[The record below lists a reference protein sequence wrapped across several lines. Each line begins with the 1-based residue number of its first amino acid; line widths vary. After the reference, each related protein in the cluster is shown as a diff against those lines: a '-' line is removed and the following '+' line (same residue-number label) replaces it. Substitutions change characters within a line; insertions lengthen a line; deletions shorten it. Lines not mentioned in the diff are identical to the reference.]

1 MQTSSV
7 GAVPFYKDKSRKE
20 RPLQE
25 LAPWM
30 DYITDNLILNKDG
43 SLLAGFRYEGI
54 DPDNV
59 DDHMV
64 NHTTEQLEHAIS
76 SNFDERITLWWS
88 TYRRRDDGYIDAE
101 FDNKVSEE
109 LDSAYSAPFRGGRYY
124 KVEHWLFV
132 LYTGNTGVA
141 KFSER
146 IGQLVNEE
154 GMNPISAFAKALFG
168 SVSVN
173 TSFLQDTKQLAMNI
187 RNFEQILAGFIGS
200 TPGLIYHRLVMGTLD
215 TALFR
220 IMNAAS
226 QEQKIDR
233 PVESM
238 LDSYLPAN
246 EVVAG
251 EDVIR
256 FTGNRGDRYA
266 AIYGI
271 KEWPAASNPMMM
283 ERLLSS
289 DNEMLVT
296 QIVRCLGREASLKV
310 LSDVRNF
317 HKMTRFSL
325 FSTVLAKAT
334 GKTADPVA
342 GKNSLYLQCE
352 EALARLNSGGPNAAY
367 VNFSVMLF
375 NPDQHQL
382 EAQCASVERIMS
394 EQRMLAIRERM
405 NLVPSY
411 AAMMPGQWAAQT
423 RYHLMG
429 LDNIADMAPIYT
441 MSPGPRHHPY
451 FSEVFKRKVPP
462 LAVFVDSYGCKYHFN
477 PHVGQVGHAF
487 LIAPTE
493 SGKTTL
499 VAFMLSQF
507 QKYPN
512 ANTFVF
518 DRDHSCRIVTE
529 LHGGSHLD
537 YASGRMKLN
546 PFMLDDGTQHGRT
559 WIRNFIVKLLD
570 SSGYVCTPKDLEQI
584 DEQIAFLLEHKDE
597 YELSLSSFAA
607 LLHNHLEMGLGEWLR
622 GRPYDIFDNVEDT
635 FELSNWTT
643 IEMREIAKIPKLM
656 DMFMEYAFRRIDMR
670 LTGKEVTFIYLEE
683 ASFLLQN
690 PKFAETI
697 ADWLKTFRKKNA
709 FLWLTIQSP
718 DAIDG
723 AVRSSL
729 VDNIKTTILMYN
741 YKYETHREYY
751 KKNFGLND
759 ALINRIG
766 RLRRKREYMVVQD
779 NFTRVFQTAFTP
791 ESLNYLRSE
800 AQLQAT
806 FKRVREETGG
816 RTGWH
821 REYLAQAAQ
830 FKNME
835 FEDVEA

>member
-1 MQTSSV
+1 MLTSSA
-7 GAVPFYKDKSRKE
+7 GTVPFYKDKSQKE

-25 LAPWM
+25 IVPWM
-30 DYITDNLILNKDG
+30 DYITDTLILNKDG
-43 SLLAGFRYEGI
+43 SLLAGFRYEGL
-54 DPDNV
+54 DPDNI
-59 DDHMV
+59 DDHRID
-64 NHTTEQLEHAIS
+64 HTTEQLERAIS
-76 SNFDERITLWWS
+76 TNFDERITLWWS
-88 TYRRRDDGYIDAE
+88 TMRRRDDGYIESE
-101 FDNKVSEE
+101 FTNPVSGE
-109 LDSAYSAPFRGGRYY
+109 LDQAYSVPFRSGRFY

-141 KFSER
+141 NFSER
-146 IGQLVNEE
+146 VGQLINEE
-154 GMNPISAFAKALFG
+154 GMNPVVAFSKALFG

-173 TSFLQDTKQLAMNI
+173 TAFLQDSKQLAMNI
-187 RNFEQILAGFIGS
+187 RMFEQILAGFIGS
-200 TPGLIYHRLVMGTLD
+200 TPGLTYHRLGMGAFD
-215 TALFR
+215 QALFR
-220 IMNAAS
+220 ILNAAS
-226 QEQKIDR
+226 QEQRIER
-233 PVESM
+233 PIESM

-266 AIYGI
+266 AVYGI
-271 KEWPAASNPMMM
+271 KEWPSASNPMMM

-296 QIVRCLGREASLKV
+296 QIVRCLSREASVKV

-325 FSTVLAKAT
+325 FQTVMAKAT
-334 GKTADPVA
+334 GKQADPIA
-342 GKNSLYLQCE
+342 GKNALYLQCE
-352 EALARLNSGGPNAAY
+352 EALARLNSGGPNSAY

-375 NPDQHQL
+375 NRDHHQL
-382 EAQCASVERIMS
+382 EQQCAEVERIMS
-394 EQRMLAIRERM
+394 EGRLLAIRERM
-405 NLVPSY
+405 NLVPTY
-411 AAMMPGQWAAQT
+411 ASMLPGQWAFQT

-429 LDNIADMAPIYT
+429 VDNIADMAPIYT
-441 MSPGPRHHPY
+441 MSPGPRFHPY
-451 FSEVFKRKVPP
+451 FSEVFKKKMPP
-462 LAVFVDSYGCKYHFN
+462 LAVFVDSYGGKYHFN

-487 LIAPTE
+487 VIAPTE

-499 VAFMLSQF
+499 VSFLLSQF

-529 LHGGSHLD
+529 LHGGSHQD
-537 YASGRMKLN
+537 YAAGDMKLN
-546 PFMLDDGTQHGRT
+546 PFALDDGTQYGRT

-570 SSGYVCTPKDLEQI
+570 SSGYTCTPADLEQI
-584 DEQIAFLLEHKDE
+584 DDRVRFLLENRANYK
-597 YELSLSSFAA
+597 LSLSSFAA
-607 LLHNHLEMGLGEWLR
+607 QVSGRLEEALGEWLK
-622 GRPYDIFDNVEDT
+622 GRPYDIFDNEEDT

-643 IEMREIAKIPKLM
+643 IEMREIAKTPKLM

-690 PKFAETI
+690 AKFAETI

-741 YKYETHREYY
+741 YKYETHRDYY
-751 KKNFGLND
+751 KKNFGLSD

-766 RLRRKREYMVVQD
+766 RLRQKREYMVVQD
-779 NFTRVFQTAFTP
+779 NFTRVFQTAFSP
-791 ESLNYLRSE
+791 DSLNYLRSE
-800 AQLQAT
+800 AQLQAVY
-806 FKRVREETGG
+806 KRVQAETGG
-816 RTGWH
+816 RPGWH

-835 FEDVEA
+835 FQDAEA